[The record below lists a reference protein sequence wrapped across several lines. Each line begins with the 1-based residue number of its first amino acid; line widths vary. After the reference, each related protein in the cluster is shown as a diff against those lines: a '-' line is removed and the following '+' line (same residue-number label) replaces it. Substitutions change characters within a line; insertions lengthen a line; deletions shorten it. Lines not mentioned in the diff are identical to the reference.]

1 MEAVETPPAQ
11 EKVEAKRAQAI
22 AAFNQFFL
30 DKYQRSLE
38 GGEYLSSFNKLESG
52 VRLATGVEVVD
63 PEGAIPIWY
72 KGDGSFQTTFHLQ
85 AGGEVTQT
93 EHIPWIFPDDSEGKP
108 YFSVL
113 MLHSRLFKEEHSL
126 NYADRVRLEAY
137 YDSLEAQR
145 SGRWSPDTSYFEFSE
160 WDLRERREIVFPV

>member
-1 MEAVETPPAQ
+1 MEVVGTPPAQ
-11 EKVEAKRAQAI
+11 EKFEAKRAQAI

-30 DKYQRSLE
+30 DQYLRSLE
-38 GGEYLSSFNKLESG
+38 GGEYRRSFNKLESG

-72 KGDGSFQTTFHLQ
+72 KGDGSFQTTFPLQ

-113 MLHSRLFKEEHSL
+113 MLHS
-126 NYADRVRLEAY
+126 
-137 YDSLEAQR
+137 
-145 SGRWSPDTSYFEFSE
+145 
-160 WDLRERREIVFPV
+160 